1 MSEDERDHGI
11 QFPQDAN
18 GRRSSIATGKRILA
32 AAVEP
37 IDAAVADA
45 LLSESKW
52 RDHYPQ
58 HIYNQVL
65 LGLETPENG
74 LEIARNGLN
83 AVYDQFEF
91 VRADGKFSLRE
102 ACAAP
107 TGTPLHTATIHGTGS
122 PPPEKLS
129 IPYHG
134 EQLVGQQ
141 LLAQLGEWEEQGVV
155 EPSHANAIRSVKAN
169 PEWLDLSD
177 LTFVLLGA
185 GAEMGPLLSLLRYRA
200 NVVAVDIADTTVWRH
215 LINLAHRSNGKFHFP
230 LRTAPTENMS
240 DTELAQQAGCDLLT
254 ETPQIAAWLMGF
266 ADPLTIGSYAYLD
279 GTKHVRVVLAMDAI
293 ADHLLANRA
302 DVALAYLLTPTD
314 VYAVPHEAAD
324 IARERYAEWKT
335 ARAWSN
341 PKIWQ
346 EPLNFLSGGR
356 FFTPNVVDMI
366 TAADGNVYGI
376 TDCLVT
382 QQGPNYALAK
392 RMQQWRALVAR
403 ADGAIVSANVAPATI
418 THSVIKNQALAAAY
432 AGASRFEIEI
442 FHPETSNALMA
453 ALLIHDLRNPKAA
466 SNPAVK
472 LAHPYELF
480 MQGAAHNG
488 LWRTGFR
495 ARSVL
500 EIAAVLGWRHAQKST

>member
-1 MSEDERDHGI
+1 MSEGEKEHGI

-18 GRRSSIATGKRILA
+18 GRRSSIATGKQILA

-37 IDAAVADA
+37 IDSAVAA
-45 LLSESKW
+45 ELLAETKW
-52 RDHYPQ
+52 RDHYPH

-65 LGLETPENG
+65 LGLKTPENG

-83 AVYDQFEF
+83 ALYDQFEF
-91 VRADGKFSLRE
+91 VRPEGKFSLRE
-102 ACAAP
+102 ALS
-107 TGTPLHTATIHGTGS
+107 TSVGTPLHTATIVGAGHA
-122 PPPEKLS
+122 PPERLT
-129 IPYHG
+129 IPYQG

-141 LLAQLGEWEEQGVV
+141 LLAQLGQWEEQGIV
-155 EPSHANAIRSVKAN
+155 EPSHANAIRRVKAN
-169 PEWLDLSD
+169 REWLNLSD
-177 LTFVLLGA
+177 QTFVLLGA
-185 GAEMGPLLSLLRYRA
+185 GAEMGPLLSLLRYQA
-200 NVVAVDIADTTVWRH
+200 NVVAVDIADTAVWKR
-215 LINLAHRSNGKFHFP
+215 LINLAYRSNGRFHFP
-230 LRTAPTENMS
+230 LRVAQTENMS
-240 DTELAQQAGCDLLT
+240 DADLAQLAGCDLLS
-254 ETPQIAAWLMGF
+254 EMPQIAAWLMGF
-266 ADPLTIGSYAYLD
+266 AGPLTVGSYAYMD
-279 GTKHVRVVLAMDAI
+279 GTKHVRVALAMDAI
-293 ADHLLANRA
+293 IDHLLANRA
-302 DVALAYLLTPTD
+302 DIALAYLLTPTD
-314 VYAVPHEAAD
+314 VYAIPHDAAE
-324 IARERYAEWKT
+324 IAQERYAEWKT

-346 EPLNFLSGGR
+346 EPLHYLSGGR
-356 FFTPNVVDMI
+356 FFTPNVADMI

-392 RMQQWRALVAR
+392 RLQQWRALAAR
-403 ADGAIVSANVAPATI
+403 ASGTVVSANVAPATI

-453 ALLIHDLRNPKAA
+453 ALLIHDLRNPEAA

-472 LAHPYELF
+472 LAHPYNLF

-500 EIAAVLGWRHAQKST
+500 EIAAVLGWRHVQKST